1 MIEETYIKHNRNDD
15 TVQVAYVCD
24 LDTYGILHDFV
35 KCIDIDDY
43 DEDDIDI
50 EEEDMVN
57 HPNHYTNSGIECIHE
72 MILLFGIAETKSF
85 CKLNAHK
92 YRKRAMDKGGRQD
105 MEKSDWYIN
114 MYAYLDNTNEYTI
127 KQEIINLYKDSI
139 KL

>member
-1 MIEETYIKHNRNDD
+1 MIDIVEFEELNEKDGIGELRIVGDISDIEKIEEFALNM
-15 TVQVAYVCD
+15 
-24 LDTYGILHDFV
+24 LD
-35 KCIDIDDY
+35 C
-43 DEDDIDI
+43 EP
-50 EEEDMVN
+50 EEEVDMVN

-105 MEKSDWYIN
+105 MKKSDWYIN
-114 MYAYLDNTNEYTI
+114 MYAYLDNTNEYNI
-127 KQEIINLYKDSI
+127 KQEIVKLYKDYI